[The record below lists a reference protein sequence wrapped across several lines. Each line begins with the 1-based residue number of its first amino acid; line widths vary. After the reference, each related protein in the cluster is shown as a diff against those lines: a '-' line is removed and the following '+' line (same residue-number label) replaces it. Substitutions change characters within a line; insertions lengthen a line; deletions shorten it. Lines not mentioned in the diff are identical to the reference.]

1 MGGNLDQ
8 GLVRRFLEE
17 LGRRISHPDSLILLG
32 GGALQLLG
40 SSRPT
45 LDLDYVGD
53 DLHKNDLQQT
63 IDALAEE
70 MQVTVEAV
78 PFGDFVPVP
87 ADAQARHHFV
97 GRFGALDVYVFDLYS
112 IAVSKIDRGFDTDIA
127 DVAFLVQSNL
137 IDIVSLEQA
146 LATALVQAREFD
158 LNPVTA
164 QEHFAELRRVLGEDR
179 DNTQS

>member
-1 MGGNLDQ
+1 MGSNLDQ

-17 LGRRISHPDSLILLG
+17 LGRRISHPANLLLLG
-32 GGALQLLG
+32 GSALQLLG

-63 IDALAEE
+63 IDALADE

-87 ADAQARHHFV
+87 AEHSSAPR
-97 GRFGALDVYVFDLYS
+97 R
-112 IAVSKIDRGFDTDIA
+112 RG
-127 DVAFLVQSNL
+127 
-137 IDIVSLEQA
+137 
-146 LATALVQAREFD
+146 
-158 LNPVTA
+158 
-164 QEHFAELRRVLGEDR
+164 
-179 DNTQS
+179 